1 MTSNLVLVVDDD
13 IGIRELLSEILTE
26 EGYEVKEAA
35 DAREAR
41 LLYEQYRP
49 QLVLLD
55 IWMPDV
61 LPQFF

>member
-49 QLVLLD
+49 QFSRFKTLSNGTQ
-55 IWMPDV
+55 
-61 LPQFF
+61 QFW